1 MGATEGGEGSGL
13 LLRQCSGTRASWLPW
28 RLVCDCFGLTRIVAM
43 ASRSAGTLLTQNNAV
58 YVPPGLMP
66 GYRGHVPNVAFSF
79 GDTYGNTTMKYFQ
92 DFRNAAMETSY
103 SPYSKGGQFP
113 TLFSRDPSLVIGERA
128 RGWDRWLHTP
138 NYSRF
143 NLDMNRSEELGEFY
157 KPTTECQ
164 NNVAPPSHLARES
177 TDIPDFSLRKES
189 DFTGERSPRQLF

>member
-1 MGATEGGEGSGL
+1 
-13 LLRQCSGTRASWLPW
+13 
-28 RLVCDCFGLTRIVAM
+28 M

-143 NLDMNRSEELGEFY
+143 NLDMNRSEELQEFHKQVVALVQKLPHVLPSG
-157 KPTTECQ
+157 KPSALSRLLGT
-164 NNVAPPSHLARES
+164 VAVCHENCAV
-177 TDIPDFSLRKES
+177 
-189 DFTGERSPRQLF
+189 